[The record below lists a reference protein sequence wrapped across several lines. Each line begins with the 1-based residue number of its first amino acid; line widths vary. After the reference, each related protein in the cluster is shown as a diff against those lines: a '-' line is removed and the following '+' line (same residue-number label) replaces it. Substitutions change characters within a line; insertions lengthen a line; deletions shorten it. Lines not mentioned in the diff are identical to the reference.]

1 MRKHYLVKLKLQIG
15 GYEKISD
22 MIITADNEEQAGQMA
37 MALECHGNAHWGN
50 NRNSV
55 YDLGGEFAYSV
66 RSTQELTDGECV
78 LLSKY
83 MSSFNYDEAQ
93 LNEMVDR

>member
-1 MRKHYLVKLKLQIG
+1 MSKHYLVKLKLQIG
-15 GYEKISD
+15 EYEKGSD
-22 MIITADNEEQAGQMA
+22 MIITADNEVEAGQMA
-37 MALECHGNAHWGN
+37 MGLECHGNAHWGD

-66 RSTQELTDGECV
+66 RSTQEITNGECV

-83 MSSFNYDEAQ
+83 MSSFNYDESQ
-93 LNEMVDR
+93 LNDMVE